1 MLHRRHLIERD
12 QCAYTSE
19 SLGGTSSVSLMQGV
33 EWTNTRIQSDKQGKK
48 EKEGRKK
55 GKSFRDPM
63 FRHWF
68 APAGKSIQASAS
80 LAGPRSGANLP

>member
-1 MLHRRHLIERD
+1 MLRRRHLIERD

-19 SLGGTSSVSLMQGV
+19 SLGGTSSVSLMRGIK
-33 EWTNTRIQSDKQGKK
+33 WTNTRIQSDKQGKK
-48 EKEGRKK
+48 EKKEE
-55 GKSFRDPM
+55 SFRDPM